1 MKYKILTT
9 LILLIHS
16 CNYAQNYDLSS
27 FVKPGSPLYIGN
39 YAKNSRTHISYQGS
53 LKGEMLYNDQL
64 IKLDSFYIR
73 NNILSDKINKI
84 EYSLR
89 SAKLKQLSF
98 SNTEGHKLILFRIF
112 PKKESMYRE
121 LWHDDN
127 IIIYDNYLVF
137 DTSIIDKYNMVVYYK
152 GEYYNIPKNKKRRQR
167 VIENTFNDFDV
178 KSTIENWCLKNM

>member
-1 MKYKILTT
+1 MVYKILIT

-27 FVKPGSPLYIGN
+27 FVKPVSPLYIGN
-39 YAKNSRTHISYQGS
+39 YAKNSRTKISYQGF
-53 LKGEMLYNDQL
+53 LKGEMLYNNKL

-73 NNILSDKINKI
+73 NNILSDKINNR

-89 SAKLKQLSF
+89 NTKLKQLSF
-98 SNTEGHKLILFRIF
+98 SNTEGQSLKILRIF
-112 PKKESMYRE
+112 PKRESMYRE

-137 DTSIIDKYNMVVYYK
+137 DTSIIDKYNIVVYYK
-152 GEYYNIPKNKKRRQR
+152 DEYYNIPKNKKRRQR
-167 VIENTFNDFDV
+167 VVENTFNDFDV
-178 KSTIENWCLKNM
+178 KNTIEDWCIKNM